1 MAISVLI
8 KKCYESG
15 IVLYPKPLKRLG
27 YKIPR
32 NIISPALKQKIQEN
46 KHEILNHIIQK
57 QIERL
62 ILPESWKLALTQ
74 TLTTN
79 CPGQINKDKWDGIQ
93 TQVYLWGYQNL
104 PQLQKIIAD
113 GWAIQNIFG
122 CHNLH
127 PERRTDRMGLLMLIH
142 DNAIEQV
149 NMGAIALKTSSGAEQ
164 CFYKNILSSPEDG
177 LIYNLGYI
185 Q

>member
-27 YKIPR
+27 YKIPS
-32 NIISPALKQKIQEN
+32 NITNPALKQKIQEN
-46 KHEILNHIIQK
+46 KNEILNHIIQE
-57 QIERL
+57 QIERSS
-62 ILPESWKLALTQ
+62 LPGSWKLALTQ
-74 TLTTN
+74 TLIIN
-79 CPGQINKDKWDGIQ
+79 YPGQINKDKWEAIQ

-113 GWAIQNIFG
+113 GWTIQNIFG

-142 DNAIEQV
+142 DMTIERV